1 MGPSG
6 PTGNPDATA
15 QTHEKNFTAIVFT
28 LKIWRTIVPFR
39 KPISS
44 GIPDPAADGRKNY
57 NRKNIFL

>member
-28 LKIWRTIVPFR
+28 LKIWRTIVPLR

-44 GIPDPAADGRKNY
+44 GIPDPAADGRRNCEE
-57 NRKNIFL
+57 NRFRE

>member
-28 LKIWRTIVPFR
+28 SKIWRMIVPFR

-57 NRKNIFL
+57 KRKNIFL